1 MAQPATPLTSDE
13 LPPSD
18 SELIAASRAGDT
30 TAYASLYQRHSASA
44 HALARSLLR
53 GHVEADDVV
62 AEAFARVLAQ
72 LRRGA
77 GPDDAFRA
85 YLLTTVR
92 RLAFDRFAAEQRQVS
107 SPDLAEFDSGEPF
120 VDPAVAALERRLIAR
135 AYYSLPQR
143 WRAVLWHTAVE
154 GAKPADIAHLLGVTP
169 NGAAAL
175 AYRAREGL
183 RRAYLQMHL
192 SAIPRQEC
200 RPVVEKLGV
209 YVRGGLSKRDTAEV
223 AEHVSGCTDCR
234 AAFAELHDLN
244 DALQGAF
251 GPLIVGALAA
261 KGGFLGWL
269 GARIGWFRSA
279 PKHQQAATVGGAVA
293 VVAVAAGLALALT
306 GANAPAPHSKHL
318 TAAPPA
324 AVAPPAAGH
333 HAAPPRPPAPHRSVP
348 RPPAP
353 APRPPAPAPPASVAP
368 VAKRVAARPH
378 HRRAAVPAHLDAS
391 IAPVGSLLRGGTG
404 VVTFTVTNSGRTLA
418 RDVDAMIELPPGVS
432 ELGGGTLGMA
442 VPAVAAPDG
451 WSCTADGGGARCTHG
466 PLAAGASTTSYLQVV
481 VGQDAQ
487 LGVAPSIRVSGPGL
501 HSVTAH
507 AGVGVVASGL
517 PARFAATGR
526 YSTAV
531 GYGSFC
537 RCHRSST
544 VDLPLTGPV
553 RWAGLY
559 WSWLGSG
566 DAAPITLTGPDGS
579 SSEQTSADTGTQDIG
594 SSQVHQAFADVTPII
609 TTGGDWTAQVT
620 GEGDGTAARYIGWS
634 LVVVTARSSGPAGQ
648 VMVLDGT
655 ELVVPWG
662 NAFEVP
668 FDGLLTPAA
677 PAGVTAVTWQLPGGA
692 NAVSFAEPPGKSRI
706 VTFAPGSES
715 YVAGVLAVTSP
726 PAALEYSERQPRAR
740 DFTTL
745 GPKVRSLSRG
755 VWAGQNAEGKDGAA
769 WIAVRCSLTQ
779 AMSWPMARWPC
790 MEPAAVS
797 PSPGTMVACCNFS
810 PASPRIVSRSRCC
823 GATGTRRRSRA
834 AGQAS
839 TTPSPTSRASSSG

>member
-30 TAYASLYQRHSASA
+30 AAYAMLYQRHSASA
-44 HALARSLLR
+44 HALAKSLLR
-53 GHVEADDVV
+53 GHVEADDVA

-107 SPDLAEFDSGEPF
+107 SPDLAEFDPGEPF
-120 VDPAVAALERRLIAR
+120 TDPAVAELERHLITR
-135 AYYSLPQR
+135 AYHSLPQR

-192 SAIPRQEC
+192 SVIPRQEC
-200 RPVVEKLGV
+200 RPVAGKLGA
-209 YVRGGLSKRDTAEV
+209 YVRGGLARRESAEV
-223 AEHVSGCTDCR
+223 AEHLRGCSDCR

-244 DALQGAF
+244 DALRGVF
-251 GPLIVGALAA
+251 GPLFVGALAA
-261 KGGFLGWL
+261 RGGLSGWL
-269 GARIGWFRSA
+269 AARIGWFKHA
-279 PKHQQAATVGGAVA
+279 PKHHQAATVGGAAA

-306 GANAPAPHSKHL
+306 SAQSPAPQPRHL
-318 TAAPPA
+318 AAAPHPAAAPPA
-324 AVAPPAAGH
+324 PGH
-333 HAAPPRPPAPHRSVP
+333 RAAPPRPPAPHRS
-348 RPPAP
+348 
-353 APRPPAPAPPASVAP
+353 APRPPAPTPPVPASP
-368 VAKRVAARPH
+368 VAKRVPARPH
-378 HRRAAVPAHLDAS
+378 HRRAATPARLDAS
-391 IAPVGSLLRGGTG
+391 IDPVGSLLRGGTG
-404 VVTFTVTNSGRTLA
+404 VVTFTVTNTGRA
-418 RDVDAMIELPPGVS
+418 IAHDVDAMIALPPGVS

-451 WSCTADGGGARCTHG
+451 WSCTPDGAGARCTHG

-481 VGQDAQ
+481 VAQDAE
-487 LGVAPSIRVSGPGL
+487 LGVAPSIRVGGPGVS
-501 HSVTAH
+501 SVTAH
-507 AGVGVVASGL
+507 ARVGVVASGL

-559 WSWLGSG
+559 WSWLGSA

-579 SSEQTSADTGTQDIG
+579 PSEQTSSDTGSQDIG
-594 SSQVHQAFADVTPII
+594 SSQVHQAFADVTGSI
-609 TTGGDWTAQVT
+609 TTGGDWTAQVPANT
-620 GEGDGTAARYIGWS
+620 ARYIGWS
-634 LVVVTARSSGPAGQ
+634 LVVVTARSSGPIGQ

-668 FDGLLTPAA
+668 FDGLLPPAT

-692 NAVSFAEPPGKSRI
+692 DAVSFSEPPGNSRI

-726 PAALEYSERQPRAR
+726 AAALEYSERQPRAR

-745 GPKVRSLSRG
+745 GPRVRSPSRR
-755 VWAGQNAEGKDGAA
+755 VWAGQTAEGKDGVA
-769 WIAVRCSLTQ
+769 WIAARCSLTR

-790 MEPAAVS
+790 MEPAAAS

-823 GATGTRRRSRA
+823 GATGTRRPSRA